1 MSDHTRRV
9 RRLGLPPQLNSPGQT
24 TVGLSFPTHN
34 TWIMINL
41 PICAIVKIIGENEH
55 IDQELYKRLLK
66 S

>member
-34 TWIMINL
+34 MWIMINL